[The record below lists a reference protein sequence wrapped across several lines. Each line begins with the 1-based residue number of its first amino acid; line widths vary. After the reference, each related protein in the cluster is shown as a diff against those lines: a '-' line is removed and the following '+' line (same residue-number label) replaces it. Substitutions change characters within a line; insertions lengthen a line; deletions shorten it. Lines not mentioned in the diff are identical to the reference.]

1 MAALNRLSEKIDR
14 SSESKEQ
21 MDILKDENKN
31 LRIEIVRLQ
40 SELKAA
46 NQMLE
51 DRSNELAIER
61 SLRSSSERPDTAV
74 PEKPVLVIGSSII
87 RDLDEKLYR
96 NTKVEAASGAVPKG
110 ITTRLEQHHKNGKC
124 YEKIVIVAGG
134 NQLDYDGTNTEK
146 SISETIDDLKVTV
159 DTAKLLT
166 KNVAVCQLPP
176 RTHTP
181 RAAEIIDSFNGLLP
195 TELECDIISTRE
207 SFYLA
212 DRTPNDGYL
221 DKDQVHL
228 NLRGSTKLVKCM
240 GLAARDP
247 NNPVLVNKKAAYNG
261 DTQQEP
267 SARKGQNK
275 QSQPRASYAQAAKKK
290 TTGPNDRQ
298 EMRTK
303 PRTENTTREM
313 DPPAMTRNLQANKDI
328 PYHTSPSITAR
339 IWLLWLL
346 WRARA
351 QTSHLPPWRPRSV

>member
-1 MAALNRLSEKIDR
+1 M
-14 SSESKEQ
+14 
-21 MDILKDENKN
+21 
-31 LRIEIVRLQ
+31 
-40 SELKAA
+40 
-46 NQMLE
+46 
-51 DRSNELAIER
+51 
-61 SLRSSSERPDTAV
+61 
-74 PEKPVLVIGSSII
+74 
-87 RDLDEKLYR
+87 
-96 NTKVEAASGAVPKG
+96 
-110 ITTRLEQHHKNGKC
+110 
-124 YEKIVIVAGG
+124 
-134 NQLDYDGTNTEK
+134 
-146 SISETIDDLKVTV
+146 
-159 DTAKLLT
+159 DTAKLLK

-181 RAAEIIDSFNGLLP
+181 RAAEITDSFNGLLP

-212 DRTPNDGYL
+212 DGTPNDGYL

-303 PRTENTTREM
+303 PRTENTTHEM

-328 PYHTSPSITAR
+328 KENPSPIIR
-339 IWLLWLL
+339 PPPLQPEYDFCGYCGEPGH
-346 WRARA
+346 R
-351 QTSHLPPWRPRSV
+351 HLTCRHGGPVQCSDCGMKTHKKKFCHYYNNNY